1 MVQAEKISVDY
12 LAKDKKNI
20 KTEKFYQVASEQ
32 LAQAEISARA
42 KKRLMLRDY
51 LLEHPETG
59 KLVDLYQL
67 FSRDVVKFF
76 VENHLLTILEKEKK
90 RSDAYFDVATTDFLE
105 LNAEQAAVVEKVT
118 SQIGKESKPFC

>member
-1 MVQAEKISVDY
+1 MKKLKSCQVGSSRKISVDY

-51 LLEHPETG
+51 LLEHPG
-59 KLVDLYQL
+59 NRKIGRLVPAL
-67 FSRDVVKFF
+67 F
-76 VENHLLTILEKEKK
+76 T
-90 RSDAYFDVATTDFLE
+90 
-105 LNAEQAAVVEKVT
+105 
-118 SQIGKESKPFC
+118 

>member
-1 MVQAEKISVDY
+1 MKKLKKVARLVQAEKISVDY

-59 KLVDLYQL
+59 KLVDLYQSFHVML
-67 FSRDVVKFF
+67 SNSLWK
-76 VENHLLTILEKEKK
+76 I
-90 RSDAYFDVATTDFLE
+90 
-105 LNAEQAAVVEKVT
+105 
-118 SQIGKESKPFC
+118 IC